1 MATATCDN
9 KTLPS
14 RLVGAYFAIYNEAYL
29 ECSLR
34 GLSHAIN
41 LYTYRDIVCAYFYK
55 AIVKHECYPVRFVN
69 KLRADAT
76 VCVGG
81 IRSKRYKHKQMRLDS
96 MLKVAHPGLT
106 ARSGAD
112 W

>member
-1 MATATCDN
+1 MQSPRAVSWESIHNDIAA
-9 KTLPS
+9 
-14 RLVGAYFAIYNEAYL
+14 RLQ
-29 ECSLR
+29 LR
-34 GLSHAIN
+34 QFEGLSHAIN